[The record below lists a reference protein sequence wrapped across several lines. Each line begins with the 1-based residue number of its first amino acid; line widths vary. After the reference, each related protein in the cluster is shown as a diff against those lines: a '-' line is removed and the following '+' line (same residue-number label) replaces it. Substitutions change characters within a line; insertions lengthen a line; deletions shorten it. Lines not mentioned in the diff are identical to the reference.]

1 MKIYIQS
8 LTTALLIPGG
18 KLELDV
24 EPSDTI
30 DNVKS
35 KIQDNLLLAPPP
47 ENQRLLFAGQRL
59 DDDRTLADY
68 NIQKETT
75 LLLTLKI

>member
-1 MKIYIQS
+1 M
-8 LTTALLIPGG
+8 
-18 KLELDV
+18 
-24 EPSDTI
+24 

-75 LLLTLKI
+75 LLLTLQI

>member
-1 MKIYIQS
+1 M
-8 LTTALLIPGG
+8 
-18 KLELDV
+18 ELDV

-35 KIQDNLLLAPPP
+35 KIQDSLLLAPPP